1 MAVPTSS
8 SASRDSTAAAAMH
21 SPAMAADLGML
32 LVALIWGINFSV
44 TKGAFPTFPPL
55 AFTAVRFVLAS
66 GLLLVLT
73 RRLEGGEP
81 LPRGAL
87 QRLVIL
93 GVVGNT
99 LYQLGFISG
108 LARTTASNSALILAS
123 MPSVVAFI
131 AAGLRLE
138 PVRPRVIGGVLVA
151 TVGVVLVV
159 AARGTGFGGGTLAG
173 DLLTLAAVLCWAG
186 YTLALRF
193 LPTGVSPLRVTLVTT
208 VAGAPGLVLA
218 GLPEIARM
226 DWGAVGLVG
235 WGALAYST
243 LLSLVVAYLI
253 WNRSVQV
260 VGPSRTVVY
269 MCLTPLIAVAAAAL
283 ILGERPR
290 PLQGI
295 GALLIISG
303 VVLTRLGGREQAA
316 SVVPEG

>member
-1 MAVPTSS
+1 
-8 SASRDSTAAAAMH
+8 
-21 SPAMAADLGML
+21 
-32 LVALIWGINFSV
+32 
-44 TKGAFPTFPPL
+44 
-55 AFTAVRFVLAS
+55 VLAS

-73 RRLEGGEP
+73 RRLEGSEP
-81 LPRGAL
+81 LPPGAL
-87 QRLVIL
+87 QRLVLL

-123 MPSVVAFI
+123 MPSVVALI
-131 AAGLRLE
+131 ATGLRLE
-138 PVRPRVIGGVLVA
+138 PFRPRVLGGVLVA

-159 AARGTGFGGGTLAG
+159 AARATGFGGGTLAG

-193 LPTGVSPLRVTLVTT
+193 LPAGVSPLRVTLVTT

-218 GLPEIARM
+218 GLPQIARM
-226 DWGAVGLVG
+226 DWGAVGLAG

-243 LLSLVVAYLI
+243 VLSLVVAYLI

-269 MCLTPLIAVAAAAL
+269 MCLTPLFAVAAAAVL
-283 ILGERPR
+283 LGERPR

-303 VVLTRLGGREQAA
+303 VVLTRLGGRSETA